1 MNDAG
6 KVAFTPRG
14 VFDSAVTYEY
24 LDTVQFG
31 GNCYA
36 ARKTTT
42 GNVPPTTGSY
52 VDDNWAVL
60 VIGGASV
67 PIATIDVAGLVKSGN
82 DIGVDKTGE
91 MILKTDFTEQTD
103 LAVLTGNEDRQTF
116 FGKIAKAVSSLISH
130 ISLSATADKAG
141 HVKLSNSSAVTD
153 STGLALPA
161 TEKNAALDGTMANQ
175 IATLSKSLTP
185 KQAVAVCL
193 KTAAQDIV
201 SNQSYKVPLDTVTG
215 DTGMCSISGNAV
227 TIKES
232 GLYAILGKAHIA
244 INAKD
249 TAQYSLYVNGECYC
263 TSTCSNQ
270 ENAADQYHISG
281 CVPAIWLDAGSTIYM
296 TAKEIIGG
304 AGFLYG
310 AGASSKIAV
319 TRLHV

>member
-91 MILKTDFTEQTD
+91 MILKTDFTAQEE
-103 LAVLTGNEDRQTF
+103 LAELTGTEDRKTF
-116 FGKIAKAVSSLISH
+116 FGKIVKAVSTLISH
-130 ISLSATADKAG
+130 IGTSATADKAG

-161 TEKNAALDGTMANQ
+161 TEKNASLNGTLANQ
-175 IATLSKSLTP
+175 IDALNKSLGVKSIEVSCNTD
-185 KQAVAVCL
+185 VALNVSASKASGRMVCL
-193 KTAAQDIV
+193 NVVMTGSTQLAKNAFYTVASIPAEYAPP
-201 SNQSYKVPLDTVTG
+201 QSIRGVTVFG
-215 DTGMCSISGNAV
+215 SGNV
-227 TIKES
+227 GFTRI
-232 GLYAILGKAHIA
+232 
-244 INAKD
+244 
-249 TAQYSLYVNGECYC
+249 T
-263 TSTCSNQ
+263 
-270 ENAADQYHISG
+270 
-281 CVPAIWLDAGSTIYM
+281 DAGLIQIYPLNADYVPKTSITIDETYF
-296 TAKEIIGG
+296 IDP
-304 AGFLYG
+304 
-310 AGASSKIAV
+310 
-319 TRLHV
+319 

>member
-60 VIGGASV
+60 VIGGALV

-91 MILKTDFTEQTD
+91 MILKTDFTEQSD
-103 LAVLTGNEDRQTF
+103 LTELTGTEDRKTF
-116 FGKIAKAVSSLISH
+116 FGKIAKAVSSLMSH
-130 ISLSATADKAG
+130 ISLSATTEKAG
-141 HVKLSNSSAVTD
+141 HVKLSSSSAVTD
-153 STGLALPA
+153 STGLALPV

-175 IATLSKSLTP
+175 IATLNKSLGVESIEVSCNTD
-185 KQAVAVCL
+185 VALNVSASKASGRMVCL
-193 KTAAQDIV
+193 NVVMTGSTQLAKNAFYTVASIPAEYAPP
-201 SNQSYKVPLDTVTG
+201 QSIRGVTVFG
-215 DTGMCSISGNAV
+215 SGNV
-227 TIKES
+227 GFTRI
-232 GLYAILGKAHIA
+232 
-244 INAKD
+244 
-249 TAQYSLYVNGECYC
+249 T
-263 TSTCSNQ
+263 
-270 ENAADQYHISG
+270 
-281 CVPAIWLDAGSTIYM
+281 DAGLIQIYPLNADYVPKTSITIDETYF
-296 TAKEIIGG
+296 ID
-304 AGFLYG
+304 
-310 AGASSKIAV
+310 S
-319 TRLHV
+319 